1 MHSKRGGPVLW
12 GCVGLVCL
20 ASFIAAAGT
29 SGTPDHYLFT
39 EASHYNPSAWLTNA
53 ERFPAGAAIVLVS
66 GGKRHALAPDFAA
79 SADPDLSFDATHVLF
94 AGRQKT
100 GDPWRIWEVALEG
113 GMSRQVSSGEDDC
126 YRPLYLPGDQV
137 VWTRRTGAGSE
148 IEIAPL
154 AGGKAERLTFA
165 PGRFLTADVLR
176 DGRVLFEA
184 EREYGG
190 KPAGTGRSR
199 PQCAPSEAGGPLRC
213 AGVYSMLREIM
224 TVYPDGTGVESIR
237 CDHGAD
243 RYSPKQV
250 ASGDIVFVEHGRL
263 ARFTS
268 PLAHETPVTLQPA
281 GEIAGPVADSGN
293 GEFIAATRATAQ
305 QPFHI
310 AAWQIPGRSPNRNEL
325 QPIIVAPRA
334 VPRRFPSAL
343 LAIRT
348 AGNLLCLNVATSRD
362 PIRGAAIRAIRAY
375 TRDADG
381 RPALL
386 GTQAVEKDG
395 SFFIQVPGD
404 RPLRLEAID
413 AAGHVVSAERNWWW
427 MRVAEQRAC
436 VGCHAG
442 PERAPTN
449 AVPQVLLR
457 HDVPVPMLAPVV
469 MQAKKQG
476 S

>member
-1 MHSKRGGPVLW
+1 MLSKRAGPVLW
-12 GCVGLVCL
+12 GCTGLVCL
-20 ASFIAAAGT
+20 AGFIAAGT
-29 SGTPDHYLFT
+29 SGTPTRYLFT
-39 EASHYNPSAWLTNA
+39 EAPRYNPSAWLTNA

-66 GGKRHALAPDFAA
+66 AAQRGALAADFAA
-79 SADPDLSFDATHVLF
+79 TADPDLSFDATHVLF
-94 AGRQKT
+94 AGRQKSA
-100 GDPWRIWEVALEG
+100 DPWRIWEVALEG
-113 GMSRQVSSGEDDC
+113 GTPRQVSSGEGDC

-137 VWTRRTGAGSE
+137 VWTRRTGAGSQ

-154 AGGKAERLTFA
+154 AGGDKPERLTFA
-165 PGRFLTADVLR
+165 PGHFLTADVLR
-176 DGRVLFEA
+176 DGRVMFEA
-184 EREYGG
+184 EHNYGG
-190 KPAGTGRSR
+190 R
-199 PQCAPSEAGGPLRC
+199 P
-213 AGVYSMLREIM
+213 VREIM

-268 PLAHETPVTLQPA
+268 ALAHETPVVRQPS
-281 GEIAGPVADSGN
+281 GEIAGPAADAGN
-293 GEFIAATRATAQ
+293 GEFIAATRAEAG
-305 QPFHI
+305 QPFRI
-310 AAWQIPGRSPNRNEL
+310 AGWQIPGRRAGMSEVEPV
-325 QPIIVAPRA
+325 IVAPRT

-343 LAIRT
+343 LAIRH

-362 PIRGAAIRAIRAY
+362 PIRGSAIRAIRAW
-375 TRDADG
+375 TQDAAG

-404 RPLRLEAID
+404 KPLRLEAID
-413 AAGHVVSAERNWWW
+413 AAGHTVSAERNWWW

-449 AVPQVLLR
+449 ALPQVLLR
-457 HDVPVPMLAPVV
+457 RDVPVPMLAPVV

>member
-1 MHSKRGGPVLW
+1 MLVKRGGPVLW
-12 GCVGLVCL
+12 GCMGLVCL
-20 ASFIAAAGT
+20 AGFIAAGT
-29 SGTPDHYLFT
+29 SGTPTRFLFT
-39 EASHYNPSAWLTNA
+39 EALRYNQSAWLTNA

-66 GGKRHALAPDFAA
+66 AGERRALVPDFAA
-79 SADPDLSFDATHVLF
+79 TADPDPSFDATHVLF
-94 AGRQKT
+94 AGRQNP
-100 GDPWRIWEVALEG
+100 GDPWRIWEVALDGGTPREVSTGEG
-113 GMSRQVSSGEDDC
+113 DC

-137 VWTRRTGAGSE
+137 VWTRRTAAGSQ

-154 AGGKAERLTFA
+154 AGGKPERLTFTT
-165 PGRFLTADVLR
+165 GHVLTADVLR

-184 EREYGG
+184 EHEYGG
-190 KPAGTGRSR
+190 KPVS
-199 PQCAPSEAGGPLRC
+199 
-213 AGVYSMLREIM
+213 EIM
-224 TVYPDGTGVESIR
+224 AVYPDGTGVESIR

-243 RYSPKQV
+243 RHSPKQV

-268 PLAHETPVTLQPA
+268 ALAHETAVTSQPA
-281 GEIAGPVADSGN
+281 GEIAGPVADPGN

-310 AAWQIPGRSPNRNEL
+310 AAWQIPGRRADRNEVE
-325 QPIIVAPRA
+325 PIVVAPRT

-343 LAIRT
+343 LATRT

-362 PIRGAAIRAIRAY
+362 AIHGSAIRAIRAY
-375 TRDADG
+375 TQDAGG

-386 GTQAVEKDG
+386 GTQTVEKDG

-404 RPLRLEAID
+404 KPLRLEAID

-442 PERAPTN
+442 PERAPAN

-457 HDVPVPMLAPVV
+457 RDVPVPMLAPVIQ
-469 MQAKKQG
+469 QAKKQG

>member
-1 MHSKRGGPVLW
+1 MLSKRGGPVLW
-12 GCVGLVCL
+12 GCTGLVCL
-20 ASFIAAAGT
+20 TGFIAAGT
-29 SGTPDHYLFT
+29 SGTPIRFLFT
-39 EASHYNPSAWLTNA
+39 EAPRYNPSAWLTDA

-66 GGKRHALAPDFAA
+66 GGQRRPLVADFAA
-79 SADPDLSFDATHVLF
+79 TADPDLSFDATHVLF
-94 AGRQKT
+94 AGRQES
-100 GDPWRIWEVALEG
+100 GGPWRIWEVALEG
-113 GMSRQVSSGEDDC
+113 GTPRQVSSGDGDC

-137 VWTRRTGAGSE
+137 VWTRRTGTGSE

-154 AGGKAERLTFA
+154 AGANSERLTFA
-165 PGRFLTADVLR
+165 TGHVLTADVLR

-184 EREYGG
+184 EHDYGA
-190 KPAGTGRSR
+190 KP
-199 PQCAPSEAGGPLRC
+199 
-213 AGVYSMLREIM
+213 VREIM

-268 PLAHETPVTLQPA
+268 ALAHETPVTPQPA

-293 GEFIAATRATAQ
+293 GELIAATRATAQ
-305 QPFHI
+305 RPFHI
-310 AAWQIPGRSPNRNEL
+310 AAWQIPGRSPNMNEL

-343 LAIRT
+343 LAIRS

-362 PIRGAAIRAIRAY
+362 PIHGAAIRAIRAY
-375 TRDADG
+375 TQDADG
-381 RPALL
+381 HPALL

-404 RPLRLEAID
+404 KPLRLEAID

-457 HDVPVPMLAPVV
+457 RDVPVPMLAPVV
-469 MQAKKQG
+469 IQAKKQG

>member
-1 MHSKRGGPVLW
+1 MLSKRGGSVLW
-12 GCVGLVCL
+12 GCTGLVCL
-20 ASFIAAAGT
+20 AGFLAAGT
-29 SGTPDHYLFT
+29 SGTSSRFLFT
-39 EASHYNPSAWLTNA
+39 EAPRYNPSAWLTNA
-53 ERFPAGAAIVLVS
+53 ERFPAGAVVFLVS
-66 GGKRHALAPDFAA
+66 AGQRRALAPDFAA
-79 SADPDLSFDATHVLF
+79 AADPELSFDATHVLF
-94 AGRQKT
+94 AGRRKS
-100 GDPWRIWEVALEG
+100 GEPWRIWEVALDG
-113 GMSRQVSSGEDDC
+113 GTPRQVSSGEGDC

-137 VWTRRTGAGSE
+137 VWTRRTSVGSE

-154 AGGKAERLTFA
+154 AGGNSERLTFA
-165 PGRFLTADVLR
+165 GHVLSADVLH
-176 DGRVLFEA
+176 DGRILFEA

-190 KPAGTGRSR
+190 KP
-199 PQCAPSEAGGPLRC
+199 
-213 AGVYSMLREIM
+213 VREIM
-224 TVYPDGTGVESIR
+224 AVYPDGTGVESIR

-243 RYSPKQV
+243 RHSPKQV

-263 ARFTS
+263 QRFTS
-268 PLAHETPVTLQPA
+268 ALAHETAVTAQPA
-281 GEIAGPVADSGN
+281 GEIAGPVAETGN
-293 GEFIAATRATAQ
+293 GELIAPTRASAQ

-310 AAWQIPGRSPNRNEL
+310 AAWQIPGRSPRMNEL
-325 QPIIVAPRA
+325 QPIVVAPRT

-343 LAIRT
+343 LATRT
-348 AGNLLCLNVATSRD
+348 AGNLLCLNATISRD
-362 PIRGAAIRAIRAY
+362 PIHGATIRAIRAY

-381 RPALL
+381 SPVLL
-386 GTQAVEKDG
+386 GTQTAEKDG

-442 PERAPTN
+442 PERAPAN

-457 HDVPVPMLAPVV
+457 RDVPVPMLMPPIQ
-469 MQAKKQG
+469 QARKQG